1 MVDSIKESIR
11 IKMGFLYGFKMIP
24 MGPTIKVFCKGSNL
38 RTQDGLADF
47 KLMKSEKKMGQF
59 SY

>member
-1 MVDSIKESIR
+1 
-11 IKMGFLYGFKMIP
+11 MGFLYGFKMIP